1 MIKLVALVKR
11 NPALTQEEFARR
23 WRDEHAP
30 LVRGRLP
37 GLRKYVINPA
47 IVQPGRGEPAWDGFV
62 ELYFDDL
69 AARERAFSSG
79 GWLSDDRSGSSDGL
93 LELGS
98 IVSFVTEE
106 YIVPLD

>member
-1 MIKLVALVKR
+1 MIKLIALVKR

-23 WRDEHAP
+23 WREEHAP

-37 GLRKYVINPA
+37 GLRKYVLNPA
-47 IVQPGRGEPAWDGFV
+47 IPQPGRGEPAWDGVV

-79 GWLSDDRSGSSDGL
+79 SWLSGDRAGSSEGL
-93 LELGS
+93 LDLDS
-98 IVSFVTEE
+98 IVSFVAEE
-106 YIVPLD
+106 YVVPID